1 MLSSLIE
8 VPLQLITEAHHH
20 PSFEQMACNGM
31 ASSSSSSFPSNFLF
45 QMQTPYEEDSHL
57 VPPSNSFLSPNLQG
71 MSPLLGKRC
80 MSYDEMLNEDELSDD
95 GSAVGE
101 KKKRLNIEQV
111 RTLERN
117 FELGN
122 KLEPERKVQLAKA
135 LGLRPRQ
142 VAIWFQNRRARWKTK
157 QLEKDYDVLKRQF
170 EAIRAENDSL
180 LVQNKKLQA
189 EILALRG
196 RETPDLTINLN
207 KETEGSC
214 SNRSEN
220 SSEINLDISRK
231 PVVENRLPPHPILP
245 SLQSLNQPEID
256 QFLHHSCK
264 PELQSPKVENDA
276 PETCFGNLLCNMGDQ
291 SVFWPWPDHHS
302 FH

>member
-1 MLSSLIE
+1 
-8 VPLQLITEAHHH
+8 
-20 PSFEQMACNGM
+20 MACNGM
-31 ASSSSSSFPSNFLF
+31 APSSSFPSNFMF
-45 QMQTPYEEDSHL
+45 HMETPYEEENQLTAPLSSLLPTSPQHL
-57 VPPSNSFLSPNLQG
+57 RGGGAGVAPV
-71 MSPLLGKRC
+71 MGKRS
-80 MSYDEMLNEDELSDD
+80 MSFPGVESCEEMNADDDLSDD
-95 GSAVGE
+95 GWQAGE

-111 RTLERN
+111 RTLEKN

-122 KLEPERKVQLAKA
+122 KLEPERKMQLARA

-170 EAIRAENDSL
+170 EAIKTENEALQSH
-180 LVQNKKLQA
+180 NKKLQS

-196 RETPDLTINLN
+196 RETSDMINLN

-220 SSEINLDISRK
+220 SSEINLDISRTS
-231 PVVENRLPPHPILP
+231 VIESSLPPHQILP
-245 SLQSLNQPEID
+245 YFPSIRPADINQL
-256 QFLHHSCK
+256 LHNSCK
-264 PELQSPKVENDA
+264 PEFQCAKVESEA
-276 PETCFGNLLCNMGDQ
+276 PEVSFSNLLGSMGDQ
-291 SVFWPWPDHHS
+291 AALWSWPDHHH

>member
-1 MLSSLIE
+1 
-8 VPLQLITEAHHH
+8 
-20 PSFEQMACNGM
+20 MACNGM
-31 ASSSSSSFPSNFLF
+31 ASSSSSFPSNFLF
-45 QMQTPYEEDSHL
+45 QMQSPCEEDCHL
-57 VPPSNSFLSPNLQG
+57 FPSSNSLLPPNLQG
-71 MSPLLGKRC
+71 ISPMPGQRC
-80 MSYDEMLNEDELSDD
+80 VSFDEMMNEDELSDD

-101 KKKRLNIEQV
+101 KKKRLKIEQV
-111 RTLERN
+111 RTLERS

-142 VAIWFQNRRARWKTK
+142 VAIWFQNRRARSKTK

-170 EAIRAENDSL
+170 EAVRTENDSL
-180 LVQNKKLQA
+180 LNRNKKLQA

-196 RETPDLTINLN
+196 RETPDLIINLN

-220 SSEINLDISRK
+220 SSEINLEISRTA
-231 PVVENRLPPHPILP
+231 NRRLPSHLILP
-245 SLQSLNQPEID
+245 SLQSLEQGD
-256 QFLHHSCK
+256 QMDQLLHSSCK
-264 PELQSPKVENDA
+264 PEFQRPKLENDS
-276 PETCFGNLLCNMGDQ
+276 PETSFSSLLGNMGDDQ